1 MIGGMKLSW
10 RNRPEFKQ
18 NWPKDIDI
26 ILFID
31 ETGDS
36 KYEGLDR
43 SNNKYFTIAGCAF
56 KKEDYRKVMVN
67 ITELKKRYWED
78 GMHLYKGKMKR
89 VCFHSY
95 EIRRGKNAFSEK
107 SIERKKFLDDL
118 NIFMK
123 NLPIKIFAYTIVKEK
138 MISKY
143 STPFNPY
150 NLSMEFILERF
161 VKYYLKNNER
171 AAIILE
177 SRGKKEDGELLKYI
191 KNILDNGT
199 RYATKEE
206 LKRIKG
212 VYFNEK
218 WCKEENYKKSYFG
231 LEIADLVVHPI
242 SMYNIKEEK
251 NLAFKCI
258 ENKIYGYPQYKGKG
272 IKKFP

>member
-1 MIGGMKLSW
+1 MNLSW
-10 RNRPEFKQ
+10 RNRPKFKQ
-18 NWPKDIDI
+18 NWPEDVDI

-36 KYEGLDR
+36 KYEGLEK

-56 KKEDYRKVMVN
+56 KKEDYRETMAN
-67 ITELKKRYWED
+67 ITELKNKYWED
-78 GMHLYKGKMKR
+78 GLYSYKGKMKR

-107 SIERKKFLDDL
+107 CIERNEFLNDL
-118 NIFMK
+118 NTFME
-123 NLPIKIFAYTIVKEK
+123 NLPIKIFAYTIAKEK

-143 STPFNPY
+143 SNPFNPY
-150 NLSMEFILERF
+150 DLSMEFILERF
-161 VKYYLKNNER
+161 VKFYLKSNDR

-177 SRGKKEDGELLKYI
+177 SRGKNEDRELLKHI
-191 KNILDNGT
+191 KKIFDNGT

-231 LEIADLVVHPI
+231 LEIADLVAHPI
-242 SMYNIKEEK
+242 SMYNIKGDK

-258 ENKIYGYPQYKGKG
+258 EDKIYNYPQYTGRG